1 MLMKKFFL
9 LMFLLFSVGFA
20 FGQTSNV
27 QVQVNN
33 VGHGNTAQDYTINGV
48 SKSKDIGGVDITAMQ
63 VDITKSTDR
72 NISGVERFKAI
83 SGVTLTNYNS
93 RPVTVILRIVYQTN
107 EGFYAYPRRSITEER
122 TMTVVIPSEKSL
134 NHSKFI
140 SLPPTGENYPRDIV
154 SVDMIVRPVQ

>member
-1 MLMKKFFL
+1 MKKFL
-9 LMFLLFSVGFA
+9 LLIVLLFSVGFA

-33 VGHGNTAQDYTINGV
+33 VGQGNTTQDYKINGV
-48 SKSKDIGGVDITAMQ
+48 SKSKDIGGVDITATQ

-72 NISGVERFKAI
+72 NMSGVELFKAI

-93 RPVTVILRIVYQTN
+93 RAVTVILRLVYQTN

-122 TMTVVIPSEKSL
+122 TMTVVIPSGKSP

-154 SVDMIVRPVQ
+154 SVDMIVIPVQ